1 VKRGDTFEYMQI
13 GGLGRVDTLWLEIYW
28 HVRADRAA
36 FRRQRYFRRHL
47 LLSYL
52 IRNRNP
58 HMTKHLNVIAHI

>member
-52 IRNRNP
+52 
-58 HMTKHLNVIAHI
+58 